1 MYVHV
6 YILYSACLFTYNYHY
21 ICTCTDPSI
30 QLQTFQLYL
39 KQLEETVIMENTFVH
54 SFLPHINSLLHSA
67 VLTCKAASSSNSMVP
82 STEFQGENIAPYK
95 SMEHQWRFKQTGKA
109 PGRKKGNV
117 LQLVTTCT
125 TIESLLVHN

>member
-39 KQLEETVIMENTFVH
+39 KQLEETVTMENTFVH

-67 VLTCKAASSSNSMVP
+67 VLTCKAASSSNP
-82 STEFQGENIAPYK
+82 TEFQGENIAPNK
-95 SMEHQWRFKQTGKA
+95 NMEHQWLFKQTGKA
-109 PGRKKGNV
+109 PGRKKGMYYG
-117 LQLVTTCT
+117 
-125 TIESLLVHN
+125 

>member
-39 KQLEETVIMENTFVH
+39 KQLEETVTMENTFVH

-82 STEFQGENIAPYK
+82 STEFQGENIAPNK
-95 SMEHQWRFKQTGKA
+95 IWNISGDLNKLGKHLEE
-109 PGRKKGNV
+109 KKGMYYG
-117 LQLVTTCT
+117 
-125 TIESLLVHN
+125 

>member
-1 MYVHV
+1 M
-6 YILYSACLFTYNYHY
+6 T
-21 ICTCTDPSI
+21 
-30 QLQTFQLYL
+30 
-39 KQLEETVIMENTFVH
+39 MENTFVH

-95 SMEHQWRFKQTGKA
+95 NMEHQWRFKQTGKA

-117 LQLVTTCT
+117 LRLVTTCT
-125 TIESLLVHN
+125 TTESLLVHN